1 MARPCLDNPRVPLVT
16 SVAVLGW
23 EAMPECCAS
32 APGGLRWTGEKLQ
45 PVSNIKGLFCKEC
58 GREYPAEP
66 LNVCDFCFGPL
77 EVTYDYE
84 AIARVVSRERISQG
98 PHSIWRYHDLL
109 PADAENAV
117 DINAGF
123 TPLIK
128 SKNLARVL
136 GLDELYIKNDTVNPS
151 FSFKDRVV
159 AVASTKAL
167 EFGFDTLA
175 CASTGN
181 LAGSVAAHAARAGMR
196 AFVFIPADLESG
208 KIIGAAVYG
217 PTLIAVDGSYDDV
230 NRLCS
235 ELSDNYN
242 WAFVNIN
249 MRPYYAEGSKTL
261 GYEVAEQL
269 GWRAPDNCVV
279 PVASGSLLTKIWK
292 GLNEFSDLG
301 LIGPVNTRMFASQAA
316 GCSPVVTA
324 FEANDFAIRP
334 VKPNTIAKSLAIGN
348 PADGY
353 YALKVIDESK
363 GYAYAVPEEEVVEG
377 IKLLAQTEGI
387 FTEPAGGVVVA
398 ALKRLVEMGQIK
410 PSETTVAFITGN
422 GYKTQEVVQDAA
434 GPVLIKPTFA
444 SFEETIS
451 VRS

>member
-1 MARPCLDNPRVPLVT
+1 MSHA
-16 SVAVLGW
+16 
-23 EAMPECCAS
+23 
-32 APGGLRWTGEKLQ
+32 
-45 PVSNIKGLFCKEC
+45 KGLFCKEC

-77 EVTYDYE
+77 EVTYDYDS
-84 AIARVVSRERISQG
+84 ISRVISRERIAQG
-98 PHSIWRYHDLL
+98 PRSMWRYHDLF
-109 PADAENAV
+109 PVDAVNAV

-128 SKNLARVL
+128 ARNLAKSL
-136 GLDELYIKNDTVNPS
+136 GLDELYLKNDSVNPS

-196 AFVFIPADLESG
+196 AFVFIPADLERG
-208 KIIGAAVYG
+208 KIVGAAVYG
-217 PTLIAVDGSYDDV
+217 PTVVAVDGSYDDV

-249 MRPYYAEGSKTL
+249 MRPYYAEGSKSL
-261 GYEVAEQL
+261 GFEVAEQL
-269 GWRAPDNCVV
+269 GWRAPDNCIV
-279 PVASGSLLTKIWK
+279 PGASGSLFTKIWK
-292 GLNEFSDLG
+292 GLNEFSSLG
-301 LIGPVNTRMFASQAA
+301 LIGPVNTRMFLSQAQ
-316 GCSPVVTA
+316 GCAPIVTA
-324 FEANDFAIRP
+324 FEAHDFAIRP

-348 PADGY
+348 PADGH
-353 YALKVIDESK
+353 YALKVLEETNGS
-363 GYAYAVPEEEVVEG
+363 AYAVPEEEIVQG
-377 IKLLAQTEGI
+377 IKDLAEMEGI

-398 ALKRLVEMGQIK
+398 TLKRLAQTGQIK
-410 PSETTVAFITGN
+410 PWETTVAFITGN
-422 GYKTQEVVQDAA
+422 GYKTQEVVDEVAR
-434 GPVLIKPTFA
+434 PVLIKPTFA
-444 SFEETIS
+444 SFEAALS
-451 VRS
+451 VRP